1 MMRSVLRARPAV
13 GLLVG
18 LLAASLSAAA
28 PAGAQPADP
37 PRASF
42 AVTDVPLG
50 RALEQA
56 AAAASIS
63 LVYDATLVQGHRT
76 SCTIEEAPPEPLLR
90 CLLDGLPIDY
100 VRASSGTYVL
110 REAVRRRPATGVLQG
125 TVRGDA
131 RRPLPHAHVRFPDS
145 NTGTVADS
153 TGRFRLSDLPAGTYP
168 IVVSRVGYASRR
180 TAIEVAADSTTRA
193 VIVLEPRPV
202 RVDSVIV
209 GGNDARPGGATV
221 RRVPAAEL
229 LRPPTGRPPG
239 AVSAAQ
245 SLLGVTA
252 SAPYSDLHI
261 QGGDSGEHALTLDGV
276 PVRNPSSAGRLI
288 GAFSPLALGPLTAR
302 KAGFGVLHGSRLSGT
317 VAVDHDLSA
326 RGARYGTL
334 RADSR
339 SAGARLRT
347 GTRVGDA
354 PLTVLGAGRVSLWD
368 VVRDPYLQDVVDR
381 WSILDPLLAEAQL
394 PADSSLDGRSLQ
406 RAADPSVRF
415 YDLHGAARLRLAPTR
430 SLYASVYHGRSRIGA
445 DLALGPGGGGEPP
458 APGGAP
464 SAGTE
469 GTLPTTDTYEW
480 SNTTA
485 RVRYRHGLDRRS
497 VVTLEG
503 ALSRYRSRARVDL
516 PPASASASA
525 IQRYL
530 RASAA
535 ERAGRNAV
543 DEAAATAR
551 LDASLADRADAVLTA
566 GLTYQRSRF
575 DVSNAFLPP
584 VSGDRQVLR
593 ATGAARTTVRVAPRT
608 DVEVGTRLT
617 ALPSR
622 PDVYLEP
629 RGAVRHSLPFGS
641 LGTAAVRV
649 SGGLYRQFTPQ
660 FDVSRDG
667 ATAVVPTTHV
677 WLPVSGSMAPPRTYH
692 LAAELSWSPAQAW
705 NVTLEGYRKWQPHLL
720 AIDYPTLLQQSA
732 DASAPTAAGAA
743 LVAGARGRAL
753 GAGVE
758 VAYDG
763 RRADGSVRY
772 SATQSRRTFPG
783 RFDGRLTPAPWSEP
797 HRLTAEVGVPVGGGV
812 SAEARGEAIWGR
824 PWGYRR
830 AYYAYLAPGAP
841 SPPERLAD
849 PDAPDLARPGNHVLP
864 PLYRLDLGLTAE
876 RQWAGVDVTARA
888 GVGNVLGRTNVAN
901 WSLAPAQGQAAG
913 ASAAKAPIEAT
924 ERFARPLPGRHLT
937 VSQRLSY

>member
-42 AVTDVPLG
+42 AVTDTPLG

-63 LVYDATLVQGHRT
+63 LVYDATLVRGHRT
-76 SCTIEEAPPEPLLR
+76 SCTVEEAPPEPLLR

-110 REAVRRRPATGVLQG
+110 REAVRRPPATGALQG
-125 TVRGDA
+125 RVRSAAD
-131 RRPLPHAHVRFPDS
+131 RPLPHAHVRFPDAE
-145 NTGTVADS
+145 TGAVADS

-168 IVVSRVGYASRR
+168 IVVSRIGYASRR
-180 TAIEVAADSTTRA
+180 TAVEVAADSTTRA

-202 RVDSVIV
+202 RVDSVLV
-209 GGNDARPGGATV
+209 GANNARPGGATV

-288 GAFSPLALGPLTAR
+288 GAFSPLALGAMTAR

-326 RGARYGTL
+326 RGARYGSV
-334 RADSR
+334 RADTR

-347 GTRVGDA
+347 GTRVGNA
-354 PLTVLGAGRVSLWD
+354 PLTVLGAGRVSLWG
-368 VVRDPYLQDVVDR
+368 VVRDPYLQEVVDR
-381 WSILDPLLAEAQL
+381 WSVLDPLLAEAQL
-394 PADSSLDGRSLQ
+394 PADSSLAGRQLQ

-430 SLYASVYHGRSRIGA
+430 SLYASVYHGHSRIGA
-445 DLALGPGGGGEPP
+445 DLALGAGGGGEPP
-458 APGGAP
+458 DPGGAP
-464 SAGTE
+464 SAGTK
-469 GTLPTTDTYEW
+469 GALPTTDTYEW
-480 SNTTA
+480 SNTAA
-485 RVRYRHGLDRRS
+485 RVRYRHSLTRQS
-497 VVTLEG
+497 VLTLEG

-566 GLTYQRSRF
+566 GLTHQRSRF

-629 RGAVRHSLPFGS
+629 RGALRHRLPLGS
-641 LGTAAVRV
+641 LGTATARV

-660 FDVSRDG
+660 FDLSRDG

-677 WLPVSGSMAPPRTYH
+677 WLPVSASTAPPRTYH
-692 LAAELSWSPAQAW
+692 LAARFSWSPAPAW
-705 NVTLEGYRKWQPHLL
+705 DVTLEGYRKWQPHLL
-720 AIDYPTLLQQSA
+720 AVDYPALLGRPA
-732 DASAPTAAGAA
+732 DAPVPDAVLTGS
-743 LVAGARGRAL
+743 ARGRAL
-753 GAGVE
+753 GAGAE
-758 VAYDG
+758 IAYAG
-763 RRADGSVRY
+763 RAAEGSVRY
-772 SATQSRRTFPG
+772 SATRSRRTFPD
-783 RFDGRLTPAPWSEP
+783 RFGGRLTPVPWSEP
-797 HRLTAEVGVPVGGGV
+797 HRLTAETRVPLGGGV

-830 AYYAYLAPGAP
+830 AYYAYLAPGRP
-841 SPPERLAD
+841 STRPGPRG
-849 PDAPDLARPGNHVLP
+849 PDAPDFSRPGDHVLP
-864 PLYRLDLGLTAE
+864 PLCRLDLGLRAE
-876 RQWAGVDVTARA
+876 RQWGGVDVTARA

-901 WSLAPAQGQAAG
+901 WSLAPAEGLAAG
-913 ASAAKAPIEAT
+913 ASAVEAPIEAT

-937 VSQRLSY
+937 VSLRLSY